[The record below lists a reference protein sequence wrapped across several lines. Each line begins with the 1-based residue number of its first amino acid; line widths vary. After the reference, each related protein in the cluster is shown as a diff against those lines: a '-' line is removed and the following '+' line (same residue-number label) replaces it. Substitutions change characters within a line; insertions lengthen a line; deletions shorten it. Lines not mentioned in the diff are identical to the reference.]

1 MVAIKIP
8 TPLRRFAGDNAKVE
22 VKADTV
28 GEAVRK
34 LTEQHEALKN
44 HLYDE
49 NGELRNFVNL
59 YLNQKDVRTLQKDET
74 PTKEGDELVIVPSI
88 AGGAADGVLSREVAE
103 GRVEA
108 SIAGGV
114 CEAEVSRDEV
124 AAGGRM
130 VEANIVPF
138 IAGG

>member
-22 VKADTV
+22 VQAETV

-74 PTKEGDELVIVPSI
+74 PTQEGDELVIVPSI
-88 AGGAADGVLSREVAE
+88 AGGA
-103 GRVEA
+103 
-108 SIAGGV
+108 
-114 CEAEVSRDEV
+114 CEAEVSRDE
-124 AAGGRM
+124 AAESGRI
-130 VEANIVPF
+130 VEATIVPS